1 MAFWCFLIYLIVA
14 AVCVHTD
21 MIPQTCCDVPV
32 CHIEMQAKLQ
42 EKGQTFADLKPE
54 VQEKAGNVPSFWPE
68 SSANVTWDMGVDGEE
83 GRVADL
89 YVSICF
95 YSSLLLMCLFS
106 LPGWQKSWTS
116 SFCRPLRVIVCR
128 PQPAGGDSWCSK
140 VAEMDRVVAEA
151 QNGAWKVTDCSRV
164 FVFGSS
170 TIGFFWCAFWCGK
183 KQRSKLSGAR
193 SKKSLDT
200 FCKLRRSPKSLSQ
213 KRHWIS
219 EGTLAHRFWN
229 EWRILGH
236 QSMWTGWS
244 PTRGNSWDQGGGGEE
259 GISYQQPYNYSKALI
274 YPRQPKEKGVLAT
287 ILGCFWIA
295 SAICYEEQPEGD
307 AAVAEQV
314 APESMPAESAPAG
327 SATWIS
333 IRSQIQDNAV
343 VKYVKRLS
351 YCCCCCVFNSSSH
364 WAPTWGRG
372 WVTWCGWRRWGVIS
386 FACIASHPEGPELIR
401 A

>member
-1 MAFWCFLIYLIVA
+1 MAFWCFFDIFDCCSCLCAYR
-14 AVCVHTD
+14 HD
-21 MIPQTCCDVPV
+21 SQTCCDVPV
-32 CHIEMQAKLQ
+32 CHIETQAKLQ

-68 SSANVTWDMGVDGEE
+68 SSANATWDMG
-83 GRVADL
+83 GRWGGRKSRWLVCF
-89 YVSICF
+89 YICF

-151 QNGAWKVTDCSRV
+151 QNGARKVTDCSRV

-287 ILGCFWIA
+287 ILGCF
-295 SAICYEEQPEGD
+295 GLLLRF
-307 AAVAEQV
+307 V
-314 APESMPAESAPAG
+314 M
-327 SATWIS
+327 
-333 IRSQIQDNAV
+333 RSNQ
-343 VKYVKRLS
+343 K
-351 YCCCCCVFNSSSH
+351 
-364 WAPTWGRG
+364 
-372 WVTWCGWRRWGVIS
+372 VT
-386 FACIASHPEGPELIR
+386 LL
-401 A
+401 